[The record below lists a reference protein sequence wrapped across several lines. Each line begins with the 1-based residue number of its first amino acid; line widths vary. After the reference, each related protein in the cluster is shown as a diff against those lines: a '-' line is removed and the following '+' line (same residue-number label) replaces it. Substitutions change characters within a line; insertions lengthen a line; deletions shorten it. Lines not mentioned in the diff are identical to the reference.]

1 MQETKTNEFNKIFD
15 TSRKNLLDMGLRNN
29 LLNFKE
35 VKRTI
40 PIIDEDI
47 GELYNILIVDE
58 NSMEFLPKPK
68 KDTNRNTC
76 TLEDKSNRFNE
87 EYVDSGEYV
96 DLDKKD
102 SHNKSVDT
110 RNTHKTEKTHDLQSG
125 TEDINIWQMPTNL
138 DNIPE
143 KYRDLYLQTNLT
155 ENELQKRLFSLMQYY
170 KSSIQESGYNTLYLA
185 LGFLEWKQTDYEEAT
200 HKAPLILIP
209 VEIERQSID
218 SPFSIKAT
226 GEEISLN
233 LSLKHKLLDQ
243 GINLPSDMKVESKH
257 DIYTYLNK
265 VKEAIKSKP
274 SWNVVRDKY
283 LSTFNFKK
291 FVMYNDLDLTNWSD
305 NVGSGEIGRI
315 FGLKEP
321 DNFESFDTNTIDKQL
336 NPIDVYNVVDAD
348 SSQIA
353 VIEDAKK
360 GHSLV
365 VEGPPGTGKSQTIV
379 NLIAELLA
387 FRPYL

>member
-1 MQETKTNEFNKIFD
+1 
-15 TSRKNLLDMGLRNN
+15 
-29 LLNFKE
+29 
-35 VKRTI
+35 
-40 PIIDEDI
+40 
-47 GELYNILIVDE
+47 
-58 NSMEFLPKPK
+58 
-68 KDTNRNTC
+68 
-76 TLEDKSNRFNE
+76 
-87 EYVDSGEYV
+87 
-96 DLDKKD
+96 
-102 SHNKSVDT
+102 
-110 RNTHKTEKTHDLQSG
+110 
-125 TEDINIWQMPTNL
+125 
-138 DNIPE
+138 
-143 KYRDLYLQTNLT
+143 
-155 ENELQKRLFSLMQYY
+155 
-170 KSSIQESGYNTLYLA
+170 
-185 LGFLEWKQTDYEEAT
+185 
-200 HKAPLILIP
+200 
-209 VEIERQSID
+209 
-218 SPFSIKAT
+218 
-226 GEEISLN
+226 
-233 LSLKHKLLDQ
+233 
-243 GINLPSDMKVESKH
+243 MKVESKH

-387 FRPYL
+387 NNQKILFVSEKKGNT